1 MFNPISCQ
9 AARMFTTLAAIAAG
23 VALGFHPVTVQATES
38 VYDCRFDP
46 GASPLTWAIIRY
58 DGSTGKIS
66 VSGSHFRA
74 GDLATGFAM
83 NTLGGAIEFRHEVRH
98 AGRLENITSYRI
110 DSGSGRATGSVD
122 LYGEDGNYIRGGP
135 MPVDGYCTITTT
147 RPRSADRPARP
158 VSQEVCHKD
167 DGPTQFLDS
176 QRYCASSV
184 LSPQAGNTYGPK
196 NLFWGPEGAAW
207 CEGRA
212 GNGEGET
219 IRIETVPAV
228 NIHAIII
235 RNGYQKSSST
245 FANNGRV
252 KVIEI
257 EAAGSKERFDLRD
270 APGGQRLSLSPPV
283 QADTVIARIVS
294 IYPGDRYSDTCLSGL
309 SLDLEGFS
317 TP

>member
-1 MFNPISCQ
+1 MFNLMGFQ
-9 AARMFTTLAAIAAG
+9 TARMFTTIGTIAAG
-23 VALGFHPVTVQATES
+23 ATLSLYPVFAQAAET
-38 VYDCRFDP
+38 VYDCRFNP
-46 GASPLTWAIIRY
+46 GASPLTWASIRH
-58 DGSTGKIS
+58 DDSTGKIGIS
-66 VSGSHFRA
+66 ASHLRT
-74 GDLATGFAM
+74 GDVATEFAM
-83 NTLGGAIEFRHEVRH
+83 NTLGREIEFRHEVRN

-110 DSGSGRATGSVD
+110 DSTSGKATGSVD
-122 LYGEDGNYIRGGP
+122 LYDEDGNYIRGGP
-135 MPVDGYCTITTT
+135 MTVDGHCTIATT
-147 RPRSADRPARP
+147 RVNSVDQPARS
-158 VSQEVCHKD
+158 VSQEICHTD
-167 DGPTQFLDS
+167 NSPTQFLDS

-228 NIHAIII
+228 NIHAIVI

-257 EAAGSKERFDLRD
+257 EAAGGKERFALRD
-270 APGGQRLSLSPPV
+270 APGGQRLSLSTPV
-283 QADTVIARIVS
+283 QADSVIARIIS

-309 SLDLEGFS
+309 SLDLEGL
-317 TP
+317 